1 MSCDFCRGKLWLNK
15 DYHLKVKEQYQFEKY
30 NVSACSQ
37 SPDAEV
43 DINMA

>member
-1 MSCDFCRGKLWLNK
+1 MSCDFCRGTIWLNK
-15 DYHLKVKEQYQFEKY
+15 DYHLNIKERYQLEKY
-30 NVSACSQ
+30 NMPACSQ